1 MAKDKCW
8 TPLQLQVR
16 MKWLGVIQRQ
26 AEGEMGVEAFC
37 KANTIPVSSFY
48 KWRSEF
54 RNYDESQMRQ
64 LSPEFMKFV
73 DSPPAFAEVA
83 VGEDDDDEM
92 TQGTASGKI
101 EIILP
106 GGARVNVVSPVDGSS
121 LATVLAAMNGLSD
134 LAGGR
139 C

>member
-26 AEGEMGVEAFC
+26 AKGSMGVDEFC

-54 RNYDESQMRQ
+54 RNYDEPQMRQ
-64 LSPEFMKFV
+64 LSPEFMKFME
-73 DSPPAFAEVA
+73 SPPAFAAVA
-83 VGEDDDDEM
+83 VSEDDEV
-92 TQGTASGKI
+92 TSGKAAGKI
-101 EIILP
+101 EIVLP
-106 GGARVNVVSPVDGSS
+106 GGVKINVVSPVKESE
-121 LATVLAAMNGLSD
+121 LATVLAAV
-134 LAGGR
+134 AGGR